1 MPDAQSPSLRALY
14 AEIRKVNGTLS
25 DFMKTHHDDHEKII
39 ETLNA
44 LKMEDV
50 RIDSKFT
57 LITSNAKSF
66 ISGIAASFT
75 FLGALIGLLF
85 SYIFGGK

>member
-1 MPDAQSPSLRALY
+1 MPEPQNPSIRNLY
-14 AEIRKVNGTLS
+14 AEVRKLNKTLV
-25 DFMKTHHDDHEKII
+25 DFMETHHEDHKAII

-57 LITSNAKSF
+57 LITSNAKAF
-66 ISGIAASFT
+66 VSGIAASFT
-75 FLGALIGLLF
+75 FLGAIIGLAI